1 VADFQAYLRR
11 FNFSRSRCGYLY
23 GKFLEDNTAQVEA
36 IYEPPQEAD
45 PEAAEGFV
53 LLEDP
58 LEEKVEQLAQLLG
71 LRKVGWI
78 FGHPPREQG
87 FVMNAA
93 EIIMAAELQL
103 EAAGGIEETPFVT
116 VKVTVGDDGNA
127 SVEAFQVSKQCM
139 EMVAEEALEVGP
151 NPGFCIVNPTFTAI
165 QEGKESKTVENN
177 FFLTLVPIVQHNS
190 ETFVTKF
197 PKHNRD
203 HDDRTPSHDELK
215 KQLSKSGSAGWTF
228 IELLS
233 DFHLLLYL
241 SQFLDMSADV
251 PKICES
257 VVNRDIPLKEGYK
270 LIIGSIAGI
279 DGSY

>member
-1 VADFQAYLRR
+1 
-11 FNFSRSRCGYLY
+11 
-23 GKFLEDNTAQVEA
+23 
-36 IYEPPQEAD
+36 
-45 PEAAEGFV
+45 
-53 LLEDP
+53 
-58 LEEKVEQLAQLLG
+58 
-71 LRKVGWI
+71 
-78 FGHPPREQG
+78 
-87 FVMNAA
+87 MNAA

-270 LIIGSIAGI
+270 LIIGSMAGI